1 MIATGVDPTSL
12 VIRAIVDGVERQNYP
27 AADMVFSAPQ
37 LVAMIS
43 QGMTLEPG
51 DIISCGTSLGAG
63 TIKPGAH
70 VEIAIDGIGVLANRF
85 AFQA

>member
-1 MIATGVDPTSL
+1 
-12 VIRAIVDGVERQNYP
+12 
-27 AADMVFSAPQ
+27 
-37 LVAMIS
+37 MIS

-63 TIKPGAH
+63 TIKPGAC

-85 AFQA
+85 VTGA